1 MYVLLIFHEVRPISK
16 TRNQFHWRSPLYS
29 TSQTHND
36 STRLDV
42 ACTDFVVIVVAVV
55 SSW

>member
-1 MYVLLIFHEVRPISK
+1 VLALVK
-16 TRNQFHWRSPLYS
+16 TRNQLHWRNPLYS

-42 ACTDFVVIVVAVV
+42 DCTDFVVIVVAVV